1 MLQWGR
7 GLTSAEIRQQ
17 TRGIA
22 ASHTCFN
29 GAADLH
35 PRMPRTY
42 IRGNTHRPT
51 SSHRSLS
58 CFNGAADLHPRKY
71 AIRKARAIRA
81 NLASMGP
88 RTYIRGNAISYISCG
103 DLSVASMGPRT
114 YIRGNKHIV
123 PVVVLEVFSFLF
135 AM

>member
-71 AIRKARAIRA
+71 AIRKARAKRA

-88 RTYIRGNAISYISCG
+88 RTYIRGNMPTPLDGTKVTCPLQWGRGLTSAEMLVSG
-103 DLSVASMGPRT
+103 GPVSVVGT
-114 YIRGNKHIV
+114 
-123 PVVVLEVFSFLF
+123 
-135 AM
+135 